1 MRFKMNRI
9 IIVMLSVLIVIT
21 VTGLLYAQPQGE
33 RWREMMGPER
43 IEKYKK
49 MRLLEV
55 LNLPEES
62 AVRFNAKINLHE
74 DKLWELRKMQDEL
87 QDRLEESLKLQKEST
102 KDGKEIQKYLDQIDD
117 SRLKMSDEDKRFLK
131 EMREFLSSEQMAK
144 YYIFQRNFERE
155 LRDAIREMRK
165 DMRRDMPQRRMKE
178 E

>member
-1 MRFKMNRI
+1 MRFNMKRI
-9 IIVMLSVLIVIT
+9 IILVVSIFIT
-21 VTGLLYAQPQGE
+21 VTGLLYGQPKGE

-62 AVRFNAKINLHE
+62 AVRFNTKFNLHE
-74 DKLWELRKMQDEL
+74 DKIRELRKLQDEL
-87 QDRLEESLKLQKEST
+87 QDRLEENLKLQNEST
-102 KDGKEIQKYLDQIDD
+102 KNAKEIQKYLDKIDD
-117 SRLKMSDEDKRFLK
+117 SRLKMSDEDKRFMR

-144 YYIFQRNFERE
+144 FYIFQRNFERE

-165 DMRRDMPQRRMKE
+165 GMRRDMPQHRME
-178 E
+178 EE

>member
-1 MRFKMNRI
+1 MRFKMKRI
-9 IIVMLSVLIVIT
+9 IIVMVSVLITI
-21 VTGLLYAQPQGE
+21 TGLLYAQPQGE
-33 RWREMMGPER
+33 RWREMMGPDR

-62 AVRFNAKINLHE
+62 AVRFNAKFNLHE
-74 DKLWELRKMQDEL
+74 DKLREFRKMQDEL

-102 KDGKEIQKYLDQIDD
+102 KNEKEIQKYLDQIDD
-117 SRLKMSDEDKRFLK
+117 SRLKMSNEDKRFLK

>member
-1 MRFKMNRI
+1 MNRI
-9 IIVMLSVLIVIT
+9 IIIVFSILIT
-21 VTGLLYAQPQGE
+21 VTELLYAQPQGE

-62 AVRFNAKINLHE
+62 AVRFNAKFNLHE
-74 DKLWELRKMQDEL
+74 DKIRELRKLQDEL
-87 QDRLEESLKLQKEST
+87 QDRLEENLKMLKET
-102 KDGKEIQKYLDQIDD
+102 AKDGKEIQKYLDQIDD
-117 SRLKMSDEDKRFLK
+117 SRFKMNEEDKRFLK

-144 YYIFQRNFERE
+144 YYIFQRKFERE

-165 DMRRDMPQRRMKE
+165 DMRRDMPGRRMNE